1 MIKNQCKGYLEYFEG
16 EDETKEEP
24 ELNDDTIESLGN
36 AETEHEAAQSAAE
49 IAAQLNT
56 AAAEQARAN
65 AAATAKMQAL
75 DQERQKASNELAQEA
90 KKLYGNKLSAYD
102 FKKAF
107 DLTAVDVEK
116 LRNDVTKDMT
126 TNNNSPVK
134 QYVTD
139 NAAKGSVPVKINERF
154 SLEIPADDGT
164 MSEDKDKNKA
174 WFNYHMSRELLKK
187 TVEKGDNL
195 TPDMKQ
201 MAARIIIE
209 DALTKGTLDAFK
221 NADPGDFGSQADIDD
236 YTKNLKTSATVYENA
251 AKEFLENPTE
261 ENAQNAEKA
270 RQTWIDR
277 AKSLGNALWSGG
289 KALGKGALSLG
300 KQLFQLLAKLLLVLG
315 PSLAAGLVVAELIRE
330 AAAGAAENNSGCY
343 MMITKGFDSTM
354 DTTGLSCE
362 KCLSGEDSWVR
373 GMTQLQSC
381 KYGNSKKTVLLVFS
395 EDKDDADQY
404 IKTGISD
411 SGYCGNQVS
420 ASSDT
425 INAFKNNRVYYIRD
439 LKGDLSINPCTDNAD
454 NVVCV
459 SNQGKHCQI
468 DKSKNLG
475 IANIT
480 KMNTP
485 VVPLAQTA
493 DLSQPGADEQLAVF
507 YQYKKFDTGDALNRF
522 TECLGKCAKKTGTS
536 MLWFIGILIGL
547 FALYKFIEFEFDEH
561 EGAIHA
567 RVKKD

>member
-1 MIKNQCKGYLEYFEG
+1 MIKNQCKCYLEYFEG

-24 ELNDDTIESLGN
+24 ELNDDTIGSLGN

-49 IAAQLNT
+49 IAKQLKT
-56 AAAEQARAN
+56 AAAERARAN
-65 AAATAKMQAL
+65 ANADAKMKAL
-75 DQERQKASNELAQEA
+75 DEEREKASNELAQEA
-90 KKLYGNKLSAYD
+90 KKLYGDKLSADD

-107 DLTAVDVEK
+107 NLTADDVEK
-116 LRNDVTKDMT
+116 LRNKVTADMKT
-126 TNNNSPVK
+126 DNSLVN
-134 QYVTD
+134 QYVTAKVGKNE
-139 NAAKGSVPVKINERF
+139 NAVNINDRF

-164 MSEDKDKNKA
+164 STMSDDEANKA

-187 TVEKGDNL
+187 TVEKSDNL
-195 TPDMKQ
+195 TDDMKDMKT

-236 YTKNLKTSATVYENA
+236 YTKNLKSNATNYENA

-261 ENAQNAEKA
+261 ENAQKAEQA
-270 RQTWIDR
+270 RKTWIDV
-277 AKSLGNALWSGG
+277 AKKLGKAVWSGG
-289 KALGKGALSLG
+289 KTIGKGALSLLY
-300 KQLFQLLAKLLLVLG
+300 QLSQLLAKLLVVLG
-315 PSLAAGLVVAELIRE
+315 PSLAALVAGELIRE
-330 AAAGAAENNSGCY
+330 AAAGAAEDNSGCY

-395 EDKDDADQY
+395 KDKDDADQY
-404 IKTGISD
+404 VPNGQIGD
-411 SGYCGNQVS
+411 CGNQVS

-425 INAFKNNRVYYIRD
+425 INPFLNYKVYYLDD
-439 LKGDLSINPCTDNAD
+439 LNNKQICNNNNA

-459 SNQGKHCQI
+459 SNQETYCQI
-468 DKSKNLG
+468 DGAKINDISK
-475 IANIT
+475 IT
-480 KMNTP
+480 GRNAT

-493 DLSQPGADEQLAVF
+493 DLSQPGADGQLAVF

-522 TECLGKCAKKTGTS
+522 IECLGKCAKKTGTS

>member
-49 IAAQLNT
+49 IAKQLKT

-65 AAATAKMQAL
+65 AAADAKKRAL
-75 DQERQKASNELAQEA
+75 DEEREKASNELAQEA
-90 KKLYGNKLSAYD
+90 KKLYGDKLSADD

-107 DLTAVDVEK
+107 NLTADDVER
-116 LRNDVTKDMT
+116 LRNKVTADMKT
-126 TNNNSPVK
+126 DNSLVN
-134 QYVTD
+134 QYVT
-139 NAAKGSVPVKINERF
+139 AKAGEKAVKINVRF
-154 SLEIPADDGT
+154 SLEIPAEAGTST
-164 MSEDKDKNKA
+164 MSDDEANKA

-187 TVEKGDNL
+187 TVEKSDNL
-195 TPDMKQ
+195 TDDKKDMKT

-236 YTKNLKTSATVYENA
+236 YTKNLKSNATNYENA
-251 AKEFLENPTE
+251 VKEFLENPTE
-261 ENAQNAEKA
+261 ENAQNAEQA
-270 RQTWIDR
+270 RKTWIDV
-277 AKSLGNALWSGG
+277 AKKLGKAVWSGG
-289 KALGKGALSLG
+289 KTIGKGALSLLY
-300 KQLFQLLAKLLLVLG
+300 QLSQLLAKLLVVLG
-315 PSLAAGLVVAELIRE
+315 PSLAALVAVELIRE
-330 AAAGAAENNSGCY
+330 AAAGAAEDNSGCY

-373 GMTQLQSC
+373 GMTQLRSC

-395 EDKDDADQY
+395 KDQDDADQY
-404 IKTGISD
+404 IKTSTSD
-411 SGYCGNQVS
+411 PGDCGNQVS

-425 INAFKNNRVYYIRD
+425 INAFLNSKVYYLNDPKLTNKKI
-439 LKGDLSINPCTDNAD
+439 CTNHPD

-459 SNQGKHCQI
+459 SNQETHCQI
-468 DKSKNLG
+468 DGTKINDISK
-475 IANIT
+475 IT
-480 KMNTP
+480 GRNAT

-493 DLSQPGADEQLAVF
+493 DLSQPGADGQLAVF

-522 TECLGKCAKKTGTS
+522 IECLGKCAKKTGTS